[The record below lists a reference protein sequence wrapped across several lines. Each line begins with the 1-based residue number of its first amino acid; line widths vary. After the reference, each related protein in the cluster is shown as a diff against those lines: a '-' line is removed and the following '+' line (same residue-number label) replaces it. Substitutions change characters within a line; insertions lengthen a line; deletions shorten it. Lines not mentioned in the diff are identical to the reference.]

1 MKFYNFNDYLL
12 QSFGVLTFKNF
23 AESALS
29 ETSLHDV
36 SFLQDCLQLVL
47 LVLEWECNGGFLSA
61 DSLDFALNVLLMQ
74 VEKVLMFLA
83 TLTSPSFGIHRPKT
97 LWVFFQNSKI
107 FRPLIYIILVI
118 P

>member
-83 TLTSPSFGIHRPKT
+83 SCFQFHMLSLNININNKPS
-97 LWVFFQNSKI
+97 
-107 FRPLIYIILVI
+107 III
-118 P
+118 K